1 MQPPIKKDVQQ
12 PWEKDVARARAR
24 RLEDLRAW
32 RAMVLPLSA
41 FANFLFFV
49 ALAETGSETMTT
61 ACSFIAASVLT
72 LWTVAVQAQIEGI
85 NQEE

>member
-1 MQPPIKKDVQQ
+1 MQPPIKKDAQQ

-49 ALAETGSETMTT
+49 SLEEAGSDTVSTVCALV
-61 ACSFIAASVLT
+61 AASVLT
-72 LWTVAVQAQIEGI
+72 LWTVAIQAQIEGM
-85 NQEE
+85 NREE